1 MANSTVTQQ
10 LVAKIETATKNYA
23 AAVKTEMSFED
34 NRAEVKMAAV
44 QRIMRAGDNAMT
56 GKPHSY
62 SSAEAIVNTDR
73 EYNDYLGKIREAAAA
88 RIIAR
93 GAYDAA
99 IAEARLI
106 AGGAE

>member
-1 MANSTVTQQ
+1 MSSKTTAQQ
-10 LVAKIETATKNYA
+10 LVTKIENTVKNYA
-23 AAVKTEMSFED
+23 EAVKAEMFFED
-34 NRAEVKMAAV
+34 SRAQVKMAAV

-73 EYNDYLGKIREAAAA
+73 EYSDYLGKLREAAVA
-88 RIIAR
+88 RILAR

-99 IAEARLI
+99 LAEARLM
-106 AGGAE
+106 AVVE

>member
-1 MANSTVTQQ
+1 MANATVTQQ
-10 LVAKIETATKNYA
+10 LVAKIEEATKNYA
-23 AAVKTEMSFED
+23 AAVKAEMSFED
-34 NRAEVKMAAV
+34 NRAQVKMAAV

-73 EYNDYLGKIREAAAA
+73 EYNDYLGKMRDAAVV
-88 RIIAR
+88 RIVAR

-99 IAEARLI
+99 LAEARLT
-106 AGGAE
+106 AGAAE